1 EGESLKDKR
10 IAILGLAFKPDTDDV
25 RDAVSVPIIEK
36 LLEEGAIVYATDPV
50 AMKNFEKEVENE
62 NLHLV
67 NSIEEVLLSAEG
79 CILVTEW
86 KEYKDITPVKFVDL
100 MKNPILIDG
109 RRAYEHE
116 LFMESDVKYKAIG
129 LGNK

>member
-1 EGESLKDKR
+1 
-10 IAILGLAFKPDTDDV
+10 
-25 RDAVSVPIIEK
+25 
-36 LLEEGAIVYATDPV
+36 
-50 AMKNFEKEVENE
+50 M
-62 NLHLV
+62 HLV